1 MSTIARTRHASIAT
15 LRRTIIAAVLAAAAI
30 AGLNTASASAAAAT
44 SGGPVGAVTYY
55 QASSFTSQVFAT
67 GALYPTPTSALNVP
81 GVTAYRGAFSGYQY
95 VTQTVVVQKYV
106 GGRWVNAN
114 TPWDQTR
121 ALGTTYSH
129 AQFPPTQLSL
139 GSGYYS
145 VTIAVRWSNQ
155 YGQTV
160 AATKLAYV
168 HSSDYSCR
176 TAGCWVGNG
185 YIAM

>member
-1 MSTIARTRHASIAT
+1 MSTHARTRRPSTAV
-15 LRRTIIAAVLAAAAI
+15 LRRTIIAAVLAAAAVV
-30 AGLNTASASAAAAT
+30 GLNTSSASAAVAS

-55 QASSFTSQVFAT
+55 RASSFTSQVFAT

-95 VTQTVVVQKYV
+95 VTQTVVVQRYV
-106 GGRWVNAN
+106 GGRWVNAT

-121 ALGTTYSH
+121 ALGTTYSY
-129 AQFPPTQLSL
+129 AQFPATQLSL
-139 GSGYYS
+139 GSGYYN

-160 AATKLAYV
+160 AATTLAYV

-176 TAGCWVGNG
+176 TAGCWIGNG
-185 YIAM
+185 FIAI